1 MENSIVVE
9 KSIEIL
15 DVRFNKVIYEVQ
27 VVDGEIGSM
36 FRADNFEIEKEERE
50 ALENYIYSSLK

>member
-1 MENSIVVE
+1 MKNSIVVE

-27 VVDGEIGSM
+27 VVDGEIDSI

>member
-1 MENSIVVE
+1 MENSIVLE

-27 VVDGEIGSM
+27 VVDGEIGRI
-36 FRADNFEIEKEERE
+36 FRADNFEIGEEERE
-50 ALENYIYSSLK
+50 ALEDYVYSSLK

>member
-27 VVDGEIGSM
+27 VVDGEIDSI